1 MPPPNL
7 YQERVEEYSALSFG
21 VSSFRLPFGFA
32 QGSAQRP
39 LLPERSRR
47 ERKVAKN
54 GLRGE
59 SELLWFW
66 VVDKLFK
73 WNIYLIKKNV

>member
-54 GLRGE
+54 G
-59 SELLWFW
+59 
-66 VVDKLFK
+66 
-73 WNIYLIKKNV
+73 